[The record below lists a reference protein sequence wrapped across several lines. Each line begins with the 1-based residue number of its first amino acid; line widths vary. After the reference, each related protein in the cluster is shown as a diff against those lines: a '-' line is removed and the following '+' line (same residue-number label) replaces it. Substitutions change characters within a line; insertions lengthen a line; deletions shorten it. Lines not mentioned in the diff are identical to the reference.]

1 VLLYN
6 ERIACLLMG
15 ARSMGQ
21 ESLNQLLHQGIAAAR
36 SGQRDVARSILQ
48 NVVRTDPRNEIGWMW
63 LSSVASDDSERLFCL
78 KKLLEVNPQNEFA
91 LKGLRALGAEPGRQG
106 SEAVGGATVPTLD

>member
-1 VLLYN
+1 MAIRPYLTGSARALRFLARRVLLYN

-36 SGQRDVARSILQ
+36 GGQRDTARSILQ
-48 NVVRTDPRNEIGWMW
+48 NVVRMDPRNEIGWMW

-78 KKLLEVNPQNEFA
+78 KKLLKSTRRTN
-91 LKGLRALGAEPGRQG
+91 LL
-106 SEAVGGATVPTLD
+106 